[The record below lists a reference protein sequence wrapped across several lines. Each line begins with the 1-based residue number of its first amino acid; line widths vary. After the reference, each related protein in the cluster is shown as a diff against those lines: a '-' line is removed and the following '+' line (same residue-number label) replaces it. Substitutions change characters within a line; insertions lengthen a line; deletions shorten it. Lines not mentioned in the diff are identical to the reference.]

1 MRILLIVPRLSLDTA
16 PLGVGYMA
24 AFLKQYGYAA
34 NIVCTGNMDDQTF
47 TKIIKKQNPDLI
59 GFTAMTLWIKEVYRM
74 ASLVKKLMPNCKI
87 VCGGV
92 HPTALPILTLN
103 ECGLLDA
110 VVIGEAE
117 ETFLQLVQAIERDKD
132 LSQIKGLAFR
142 KGSKIKKNPERRRLA
157 RLDVLPFPKRELL
170 GSCVKL
176 VNEMDVF
183 PARGCPFS
191 CIECSY
197 SAVSGRRLRVRSPR
211 NVAEEIET
219 LVDNFSPEVITFSN
233 CTFTLQKRWLVDFC
247 REIRERGLN
256 EKCGLDVTTR
266 PDTLNGEVIKMLAKS
281 GCSKISL
288 WTVNSGD
295 DRILSNT
302 RRKYTTKHIEDAVN
316 QCRKQGVESFVGFTF
331 GNPGETEETAW
342 NTIQFAKKLKANGY
356 WFGINRPFPGSELY
370 QIGLR
375 EGYDIQGR
383 WDEYEMRPPH
393 PTKLPTPRTR
403 LSPTTLFELINT
415 ATKEVKK

>member
-24 AFLKQYGYAA
+24 AFLKQYGYVA

-47 TKIIKKQNPDLI
+47 TKIIKKQKPDLI

-117 ETFLQLVQAIERDKD
+117 ETFLQLQ
-132 LSQIKGLAFR
+132 
-142 KGSKIKKNPERRRLA
+142 
-157 RLDVLPFPKRELL
+157 
-170 GSCVKL
+170 
-176 VNEMDVF
+176 
-183 PARGCPFS
+183 
-191 CIECSY
+191 
-197 SAVSGRRLRVRSPR
+197 
-211 NVAEEIET
+211 
-219 LVDNFSPEVITFSN
+219 
-233 CTFTLQKRWLVDFC
+233 
-247 REIRERGLN
+247 ERGLN